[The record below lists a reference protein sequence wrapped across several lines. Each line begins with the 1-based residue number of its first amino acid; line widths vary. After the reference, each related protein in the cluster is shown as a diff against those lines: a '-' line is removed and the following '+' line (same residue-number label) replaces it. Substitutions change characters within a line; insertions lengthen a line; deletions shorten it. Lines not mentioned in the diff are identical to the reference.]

1 MSFSLRLLIFISEH
15 KKTTY
20 IYEIVIPI
28 SISCL
33 WKEYNKDIGGM
44 SSMGILIGIIILL
57 MTVIIFVLYCCIRV
71 GAEADKKI
79 KFHSQ
84 LREEKSDRISEREER
99 K

>member
-1 MSFSLRLLIFISEH
+1 MHQTGLCLIFISEH

-44 SSMGILIGIIILL
+44 SNMGILIGIIILL

-71 GAEADKKI
+71 GAEADKKM